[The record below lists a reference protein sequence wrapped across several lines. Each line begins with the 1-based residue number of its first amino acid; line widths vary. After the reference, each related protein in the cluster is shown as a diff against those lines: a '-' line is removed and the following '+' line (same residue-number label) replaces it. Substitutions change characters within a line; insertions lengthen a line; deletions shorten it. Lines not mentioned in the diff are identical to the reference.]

1 RFGHAGKGDGRMP
14 DQKQRRKKT
23 VLRILKT
30 LLALAIVGVIA
41 LAGWIYLI
49 PMVTA
54 DAVTVYD
61 SYTVGTGDINTYKSF
76 SASLSVKKDESFSSE
91 EESTVK
97 EIYVQSGDEVS
108 SGDPLILMSTGEL
121 FNASFDGVV
130 NEIRVEVGDWVWPN
144 RTVVEVCDLKHLEV
158 SMNVDE
164 YDIEQLSLGQE
175 CTVSVIS
182 LSTDFET
189 TIAHINRVSQSMG
202 SVAFYTVTCDLT
214 VPENVLPGMQAT
226 VTMPADAVTNVTTL
240 DMAALAFDEDNNP
253 YVLLKQDDG
262 TYTKQTV
269 ETGLSDGMQ
278 VEITDGLVSGQTVY
292 TVAGSESVKATIT
305 LEDIYRMIFGE
316 KIVINDMSRRGGLGG
331 GMQSGTD
338 GEMPQMGDMPTWD
351 GTDAANGGA
360 MPQAGD
366 ATDGTAA
373 AQDAATPQG
382 TDATSDA
389 QQTGVTAEPTAEA
402 TADTTDA
409 QAAGPTGDE
418 GNTQEFG
425 GTPPS
430 GGKEAPSGGEPA
442 TSTTSLEE
450 GSVNAE

>member
-1 RFGHAGKGDGRMP
+1 MP

-30 LLALAIVGVIA
+30 LLTLVIVGVIA
-41 LAGWIYLI
+41 FAGWIYLI
-49 PMVTA
+49 PMLTA

-91 EESTVK
+91 EESAVK

-121 FNASFDGVV
+121 FSASFDGVV

-158 SMNVDE
+158 SMDVDE
-164 YDIEQLSLGQE
+164 YDIEQLSLGQA

-182 LSTDFET
+182 LNTDFDT

-202 SVAFYTVTCDLT
+202 SVAFYSVTCDLT

-226 VTMPADAVTNVTTL
+226 VTMPADSVTGVTTL
-240 DMAALAFDEDNNP
+240 DMAALAFDEENNP
-253 YVLLKQDDG
+253 YVLLKEDDG
-262 TYTKQTV
+262 TYTKQKV
-269 ETGLSDGMQ
+269 ETGLSDGME
-278 VEITDGLVSGQTVY
+278 VEITDGLTPGQTVY
-292 TVAGSESVKATIT
+292 AVAGTESVKATVT
-305 LEDIYRMIFGE
+305 LEDIYRKIFGE
-316 KIVINDMSRRGGLGG
+316 KIVINDMSRRSGMGSD
-331 GMQSGTD
+331 MQSGTE
-338 GEMPQMGDMPTWD
+338 GEMPQMGEMPTWD
-351 GTDAANGGA
+351 GTEATGTAAGDT
-360 MPQAGD
+360 MPQASDADGAAATQDAASSQDDTSGTEATGD
-366 ATDGTAA
+366 TQQTDVATDQANGTAA
-373 AQDAATPQG
+373 DTA
-382 TDATSDA
+382 DA
-389 QQTGVTAEPTAEA
+389 QTP
-402 TADTTDA
+402 
-409 QAAGPTGDE
+409 GPMSSD
-418 GNTQEFG
+418 GNTQGFG

-430 GGKEAPSGGEPA
+430 GSGEAPNGADSA
-442 TSTTSLEE
+442 TSTTNLEE